1 MENYLVEFH
10 RYKDVFSRVRA
21 SKSTTKLSE
30 ALNKQFTLDKQEE
43 RESNPA
49 WNNRSTDAKRRH
61 LDEAKTQVE
70 LEIAQHLV
78 DESDFNFMK
87 ILLLNH
93 FSDHIR

>member
-10 RYKDVFSRVRA
+10 RYKDVFSRVHA
-21 SKSTTKLSE
+21 TKSTTKLSE

-49 WNNRSTDAKRRH
+49 RNNLSMAAKHRR
-61 LDEAKTQVE
+61 LDEAKMQVE
-70 LEIAQHLV
+70 SEIAQHLG

-93 FSDHIR
+93 FSYHIR